1 MSSRIRLGALEDC
14 SPLVSVLTFTWAISA
29 PEFPRESFFKVRTS
43 QQSAVF
49 HLSAS
54 HEKDKNSTLL
64 FKSGFQLC
72 GHSGCGLN
80 SQHRK
85 GKGKYEKRSEFY
97 PSIVNFKARRP
108 VSGISVHGEARY
120 SSIVQEEGC
129 PRLPSVVV
137 IVSVEQET
145 LKRRKGLPG
154 WQVTVYHEEKS

>member
-97 PSIVNFKARRP
+97 PSIARRP
-108 VSGISVHGEARY
+108 VSGISVHGEAQY
-120 SSIVQEEGC
+120 SSIVQVGRMSPFAFRC
-129 PRLPSVVV
+129 CDSIRG
-137 IVSVEQET
+137 T
-145 LKRRKGLPG
+145 RDA
-154 WQVTVYHEEKS
+154 EEKKGFAWLAGYSLP